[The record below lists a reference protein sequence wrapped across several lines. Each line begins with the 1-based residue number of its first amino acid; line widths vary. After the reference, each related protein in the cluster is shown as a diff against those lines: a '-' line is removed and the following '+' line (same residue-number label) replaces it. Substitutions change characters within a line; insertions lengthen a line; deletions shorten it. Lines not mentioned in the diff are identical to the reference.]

1 MSQKNKKSKGG
12 RKPIADK
19 KERVLIFVE
28 QSKIKAKGGIE
39 KMKQHLYSCA
49 G

>member
-1 MSQKNKKSKGG
+1 MPPKNKKSKAG

-28 QSKIKAKGGIE
+28 RSKIKARGGME

>member
-1 MSQKNKKSKGG
+1 MPPKNRKSG
-12 RKPIADK
+12 RKPITDK

-28 QSKIKAKGGIE
+28 RSKIKAMGGME

>member
-1 MSQKNKKSKGG
+1 MAKKKSKAG
-12 RKPIADK
+12 RKPILDK
-19 KERVLIFVE
+19 KIRVLVFVE
-28 QSKIKAKGGIE
+28 QSKIDRKGGIE